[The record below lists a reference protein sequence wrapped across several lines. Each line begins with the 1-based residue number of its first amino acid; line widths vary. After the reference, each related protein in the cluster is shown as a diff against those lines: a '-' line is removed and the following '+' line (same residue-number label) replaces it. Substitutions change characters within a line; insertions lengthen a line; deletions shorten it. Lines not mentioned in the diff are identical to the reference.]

1 MARPNKGVNHVDE
14 IQGSK
19 ESKRR
24 AKLILK
30 TITGEMSVREACEQL
45 GVGPTQFANLRTQ
58 ALEGLVDRLEP
69 KPAGRRQRAQVA
81 SPREVDL
88 TQQVADLERENR
100 LLRAQVEVAG
110 LRRRQETKHSKSVG
124 ATTPRSA
131 ATRTD
136 AAGGAIP

>member
-58 ALEGLVDRLEP
+58 ALEGLVDSLGP
-69 KPAGRRQRAQVA
+69 KPAGRRPRVQVA

-88 TQQVADLERENR
+88 AQRVADLEHENR

-110 LRRRQETKHSKSVG
+110 LRRRQEAKHSKSPG
-124 ATTPRSA
+124 APTPRSA
-131 ATRTD
+131 APRTD

>member
-30 TITGEMSVREACEQL
+30 TITGEMSVREACEEL

-69 KPAGRRQRAQVA
+69 KPAGRQTRAQVA
-81 SPREVDL
+81 SPREVEL
-88 TQQVADLERENR
+88 AQRLADLERENR
-100 LLRAQVEVAG
+100 LLRAQAEVAG
-110 LRRRQETKHSKSVG
+110 LRRRQEAKHSKSVG
-124 ATTPRSA
+124 ATTSRSPA
-131 ATRTD
+131 PRTD
-136 AAGGAIP
+136 AAGGAVP